1 MNLMEEMPNGKS
13 PEPMVFSKPVNNTNP
28 EVVPRRY
35 ETTMPALGF
44 FDLDGKTFLILFLLA
59 VVLSTYFGINVLTIA
74 GNATEA
80 AVAIFS
86 PVLTSFLKLLGYST
100 GTAINSVADVTA
112 DAAKTG
118 VDIAEGTIHDVGNL
132 FLGDQSIGKGPYNKK
147 NNEPRPDAP
156 EDTIQTSL
164 ASSKTKW
171 CLVGEYQNKRGCI
184 DISESDKC
192 MSGEV
197 FPNEE
202 MCRMGKPQ
210 FQSN

>member
-1 MNLMEEMPNGKS
+1 MNLMEEMPNAKS
-13 PEPMVFSKPVNNTNP
+13 PEPMVFSKPVVNASNP
-28 EVVPRRY
+28 AVPTRRY
-35 ETTMPALGF
+35 DTTLPALGF
-44 FDLDGKTFLILFLLA
+44 FNFDSDWKSFFIIFLLA
-59 VVLSTYFGINVLTIA
+59 VVLATYFGINVLTIT
-74 GNATEA
+74 GNATER
-80 AVAIFS
+80 VVGILSPAI
-86 PVLTSFLKLLGYST
+86 TSFLKMLGYST

-112 DAAKTG
+112 DVAKTG
-118 VDIAEGTIHDVGNL
+118 VDIAEGTIQNVGNL
-132 FLGDQSIGKGPYNKK
+132 LIGVEKGPYNKK

-156 EDTIQTSL
+156 EDTIQKSL

-202 MCRMGKPQ
+202 MCRMGRPQ
-210 FQSN
+210 FQTN